1 MVPLGRNLDITR
13 AHKNDHRLAWDILK
27 IPHHCSYLSMAEE
40 RATTRPNRPRSS
52 NGCSSRVPSVR
63 YGVEQLAVPSTTE
76 DQPPHV
82 EGYSRYK
89 DTARQLDASLVVT
102 MENPS
107 KDSPKRTVITIDG
120 NGPTLK
126 RDFIPAAIAITS
138 TRSPRVG

>member
-1 MVPLGRNLDITR
+1 
-13 AHKNDHRLAWDILK
+13 
-27 IPHHCSYLSMAEE
+27 
-40 RATTRPNRPRSS
+40 
-52 NGCSSRVPSVR
+52 
-63 YGVEQLAVPSTTE
+63 
-76 DQPPHV
+76 
-82 EGYSRYK
+82 
-89 DTARQLDASLVVT
+89 